1 MKRRLG
7 RVNVRC
13 SLVLLTVMGL
23 MGLSRPLSAQ
33 QAQSTQQPSS
43 SSDEVEDEGRGGYSG
58 SRGMLF
64 CVRPS
69 RSREMTVP
77 LMLGGELPVE
87 AFGAFGVSSLGPGA
101 LARRAESVPPPF
113 PTEVV
118 QRSDSVF
125 EVASDPELQLTR
137 ILVCVPSFYPSGLS
151 ETE

>member
-1 MKRRLG
+1 MNQRLG
-7 RVNVRC
+7 QVNLGF
-13 SLVLLTVMGL
+13 SLVLMTLAGL

-33 QAQSTQQPSS
+33 QAQSTQQTT
-43 SSDEVEDEGRGGYSG
+43 SSDEVEDEGRGGPSG

-77 LMLGGELPVE
+77 LMVSPSLTVE
-87 AFGAFGVSSLGPGA
+87 AFGEFGVSSLGPET
-101 LARRAESVPPPF
+101 LARRAERLPPPF
-113 PTEVV
+113 PTEVG
-118 QRSDSVF
+118 QMGDSVF

-137 ILVCVPSFYPSGLS
+137 ILVCFPSFYPSELS